1 MVRDLIRSAHRPNE
15 IIAMF
20 RLKFGG
26 FDIRQSDEPLEVL
39 AEKLSDRDFC
49 YAALNKVSRSFAV
62 VINQLPTELRDPV
75 CIYYLVLRGLD
86 SVEDDMLYPAE
97 LRLPLL
103 REFHMKC
110 VEDGWQIKGVGDSDD
125 YRVLLANFDKVI
137 RVFKSLKI
145 DYQQV
150 ILASTRKMGNGMA
163 DFAERKLVTLHDYDH
178 YCHYVAG
185 IVGIGLSGLFSAS
198 GIESAALKDQL
209 KLSNS
214 MGLLLQKTNI
224 TRDYYED
231 LSLGRSFWPK
241 EIWGKY
247 THRLEELMQDPTSAE
262 SRACL
267 NDLVTDALQYVGDC
281 IDYLSL
287 IRHPQVFRF
296 CAIPQVM
303 AIATLAKIY
312 NNPDVYR
319 EVVKIRKGIA
329 AVLMLHTTDMESV
342 HKVMEKFANDILK
355 KLDKND
361 PHYDLTKER
370 CHTIIA
376 NLHKI
381 RYKSKIQPMEEIDLQ
396 KAVLF

>member
-1 MVRDLIRSAHRPNE
+1 MVRDLIQSAHRPKE
-15 IIAMF
+15 IVAMF

-26 FDIRQSDEPLEVL
+26 FDIRVHKEPLDIL
-39 AEKLSDRDFC
+39 AGKLNDRDFC

-62 VINQLPTELRDPV
+62 VINQLPAELRDPV
-75 CIYYLVLRGLD
+75 CIYYLILRGLD

-97 LRLPLL
+97 KRLPLL
-103 REFHMKC
+103 RDFHTKC
-110 VEDGWQIKGVGDSDD
+110 ALDGWKIEGVGDSDD
-125 YRVLLANFDKVI
+125 YRILLANFDKVI
-137 RVFKSLKI
+137 RVFKALKP
-145 DYQQV
+145 DYQSV
-150 ILASTRKMGNGMA
+150 ILASCKKMGNGMA
-163 DFAERKLVTLHDYDH
+163 DFAEKKLVTIHDYDH

-198 GIESAALKDQL
+198 GVENPHLKEQI

-247 THRLEELMQDPTSAE
+247 THRLEQLMQDPASTE

-281 IDYLSL
+281 IEYLSL
-287 IRHPQVFRF
+287 IHHPQVFRF

-342 HKVMEKFANDILK
+342 HKVMERSANDILK
-355 KLDKND
+355 KLDKTD

-381 RYKSKIQPMEEIDLQ
+381 RHRNKMQPMEEIDL
-396 KAVLF
+396 KKGVLF

>member
-1 MVRDLIRSAHRPNE
+1 
-15 IIAMF
+15 
-20 RLKFGG
+20 
-26 FDIRQSDEPLEVL
+26 
-39 AEKLSDRDFC
+39 
-49 YAALNKVSRSFAV
+49 
-62 VINQLPTELRDPV
+62 
-75 CIYYLVLRGLD
+75 
-86 SVEDDMLYPAE
+86 
-97 LRLPLL
+97 LPLL
-103 REFHMKC
+103 RNFHHKC
-110 VEDGWQIKGVGDSDD
+110 VEDGWHIKGVGDSDD

-137 RVFKSLKI
+137 RVFKSLRPE
-145 DYQQV
+145 YQSV
-150 ILASTRKMGNGMA
+150 ILESCKKMGNGMA
-163 DFAERKLVTLHDYDH
+163 DFAEKKLVSIHDYDH

-185 IVGIGLSGLFSAS
+185 IVGIGLSGLFSVS
-198 GIESAALKDQL
+198 GVEDPNLKNQI

-247 THRLEELMQDPTSAE
+247 THRLEELMQDPASAE

-267 NDLVTDALQYVGDC
+267 NDLVTDALQYVGDS
-281 IDYLSL
+281 IEYLSM

-329 AVLMLHTTDMESV
+329 AVLMLHTVDMESV

-355 KLDKND
+355 KLDKDD
-361 PHYDLTKER
+361 PNFDLTTER

-381 RYKSKIQPMEEIDLQ
+381 RYRGKIQPLEEIDLR
-396 KAVLF
+396 KGVLF

>member
-1 MVRDLIRSAHRPNE
+1 MVKDLIRSAHKPKE
-15 IIAMF
+15 IVAMF
-20 RLKFGG
+20 RLKFAG
-26 FDIRQSDEPLEVL
+26 FDIAKQKEPLKDL
-39 AEKLSDRDFC
+39 ALTLNDRDFC

-62 VINQLPTELRDPV
+62 VINQLPVELRDPV
-75 CIYYLVLRGLD
+75 CLYYLILRGLD
-86 SVEDDMLYPAE
+86 SVEDDMLYPADQ
-97 LRLPLL
+97 RLPLL
-103 REFHMKC
+103 RDFHNKC
-110 VEDGWQIKGVGDSDD
+110 TEDGWNIVGVGDSDD

-137 RVFKSLKI
+137 RVFKALMP
-145 DYQQV
+145 DYQRV
-150 ILASTRKMGNGMA
+150 ILESCKKMGNGMA
-163 DFAERKLVTLHDYDH
+163 DFAERKLVTLNDYDH

-198 GIESAALKDQL
+198 GIENPNLKNEIG
-209 KLSNS
+209 LSNS

-231 LSLGRSFWPK
+231 INLGRSFWPK

-247 THRLEELMQDPTSAE
+247 ADRLDELMKDPS
-262 SRACL
+262 SPMSLACL

-281 IDYLSL
+281 IQYLSL
-287 IRHPQVFRF
+287 LEHPQVFRF

-329 AVLMLHTTDMESV
+329 AVLMLHTTDMNSV
-342 HKVMEKFANDILK
+342 HKVMEKFTNDILK
-355 KLDKND
+355 KLDPTD
-361 PHYDLTKER
+361 PNYDITKER
-370 CHTIIA
+370 CHNIIA

-381 RYKSKIQPMEEIDLQ
+381 RQRNNGKSLSEADL
-396 KAVLF
+396 KRAVLF

>member
-1 MVRDLIRSAHRPNE
+1 
-15 IIAMF
+15 MF

-26 FDIRQSDEPLEVL
+26 FDIRINKEPLDIL
-39 AEKLSDRDFC
+39 AGKLSNRDFC
-49 YAALNKVSRSFAV
+49 YAALNKVSRSFAI
-62 VINQLPTELRDPV
+62 VINQLPDELKDPV
-75 CIYYLVLRGLD
+75 CVYYLILRGLD
-86 SVEDDMLYPAE
+86 SVEDDMLYPADQK
-97 LRLPLL
+97 LPLL
-103 REFHMKC
+103 RNFHHKC
-110 VEDGWQIKGVGDSDD
+110 TEDGWKIKGVGDSDD
-125 YRVLLANFDKVI
+125 YRVLLSNFDKVVK
-137 RVFKSLKI
+137 VFKSLKP
-145 DYQQV
+145 DYQAV
-150 ILASTRKMGNGMA
+150 ILESCRKMGNGMA
-163 DFAERKLVTLHDYDH
+163 DFAEKKLVSIHDYDH

-198 GIESAALKDQL
+198 GIEDPGLKYQI

-231 LSLGRSFWPK
+231 INLGRSFWPK

-247 THRLEELMQDPTSAE
+247 THRLDELMQDPASAE

-281 IDYLSL
+281 IEYLSL

-303 AIATLAKIY
+303 AMATLAKIY

-355 KLDKND
+355 KLDKDD
-361 PHYDLTKER
+361 PHYDLTSER
-370 CHTIIA
+370 CHIIIA

-381 RYKSKIQPMEEIDLQ
+381 RYRNKIQWFEEIDLREG
-396 KAVLF
+396 VLF

>member
-1 MVRDLIRSAHRPNE
+1 MVKDLIRSAHRPKE

-26 FDIRQSDEPLEVL
+26 FDIRAEKEPLEVL
-39 AEKLSDRDFC
+39 AGKLSNRDFC
-49 YAALNKVSRSFAV
+49 YAALNKVSRSFAI
-62 VINQLPTELRDPV
+62 VINQLPAELKDPV
-75 CIYYLVLRGLD
+75 CVYYLILRGLD
-86 SVEDDMLYPAE
+86 SVEDDMLYPADK
-97 LRLPLL
+97 RLPLL
-103 REFHMKC
+103 RNFHQKC
-110 VEDGWQIKGVGDSDD
+110 MEDGWKIKGVGDSDD
-125 YRVLLANFDKVI
+125 YRILLANFDKVI
-137 RVFKSLKI
+137 RVFKSLNPG
-145 DYQQV
+145 YQAV
-150 ILASTRKMGNGMA
+150 IMESCKKMGNGMA
-163 DFAERKLVTLHDYDH
+163 DFAEKKLVSIHDYDH

-185 IVGIGLSGLFSAS
+185 IVGIGLSGLFSTS
-198 GIESAALKDQL
+198 GIEDPNLKNQI

-231 LSLGRSFWPK
+231 LNLGRSFWPK

-247 THRLEELMQDPTSAE
+247 THRLEELMQDPASAE

-267 NDLVTDALQYVGDC
+267 NDLVTDALQYVGDS
-281 IDYLSL
+281 IEYLSL

-329 AVLMLHTTDMESV
+329 ALLMLHTTDMESV

-355 KLDKND
+355 KLDRDD
-361 PHYDLTKER
+361 PQYDLTMER

-381 RYKSKIQPMEEIDLQ
+381 RYRNKVKPLEEIDLR
-396 KAVLF
+396 KGVLF

>member
-1 MVRDLIRSAHRPNE
+1 MVRDLIQSAHRPKE

-26 FDIRQSDEPLEVL
+26 FDIRVHKDPLDQL
-39 AEKLSDRDFC
+39 AGKLSNRDFC
-49 YAALNKVSRSFAV
+49 YAALNKVSRSFAI
-62 VINQLPTELRDPV
+62 VINQLPTELKDPV
-75 CIYYLVLRGLD
+75 CVYYLILRGLD
-86 SVEDDMLYPAE
+86 SVEDDMLYPPDK
-97 LRLPLL
+97 RLPLL
-103 REFHMKC
+103 RHFHQKC
-110 VEDGWQIKGVGDSDD
+110 MEDGWKINGVGDSDD
-125 YRVLLANFDKVI
+125 YRTLLANFDKVI
-137 RVFKSLKI
+137 RVFKSLKPG
-145 DYQQV
+145 YQAV
-150 ILASTRKMGNGMA
+150 IIESCKKMGNGMA
-163 DFAERKLVTLHDYDH
+163 DFAEKKLVSIHDYDH

-185 IVGIGLSGLFSAS
+185 IVGIGLSGIFSVS
-198 GIESAALKDQL
+198 GVEDPNLKNQI

-247 THRLEELMQDPTSAE
+247 TPRLEELMQDPSSAE

-267 NDLVTDALQYVGDC
+267 NDLVTDALQYVGDS
-281 IDYLSL
+281 IEYLSL

-319 EVVKIRKGIA
+319 EVVKIRKGLA
-329 AVLMLHTTDMESV
+329 AILMLHTTDMESV

-355 KLDKND
+355 KLDKHD
-361 PHYDLTKER
+361 PQYDLTMER

-381 RYKSKIQPMEEIDLQ
+381 RYRRKIQPLGEIDLR
-396 KAVLF
+396 KGVLF